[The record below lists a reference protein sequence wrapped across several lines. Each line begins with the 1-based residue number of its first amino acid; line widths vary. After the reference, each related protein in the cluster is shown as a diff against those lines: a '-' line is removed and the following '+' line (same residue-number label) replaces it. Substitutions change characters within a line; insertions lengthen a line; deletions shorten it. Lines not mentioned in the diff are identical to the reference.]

1 MKPEQAWSCLVDK
14 SAGERLTEMCRA
26 SFATLT
32 ESELLTFFDPP
43 TVVKTTNFRPK
54 IRGLTFILN
63 RLQYAVKGHF
73 MVRIN
78 NHLYL
83 KKSFYCL
90 IQIFADFEGR
100 NTS

>member
-43 TVVKTTNFRPK
+43 TVVKTTNFRSK
-54 IRGLTFILN
+54 IRGLRFILDTSK
-63 RLQYAVKGHF
+63 YAIKGHF
-73 MVRIN
+73 MVGVN
-78 NHLYL
+78 NH
-83 KKSFYCL
+83 
-90 IQIFADFEGR
+90 
-100 NTS
+100 